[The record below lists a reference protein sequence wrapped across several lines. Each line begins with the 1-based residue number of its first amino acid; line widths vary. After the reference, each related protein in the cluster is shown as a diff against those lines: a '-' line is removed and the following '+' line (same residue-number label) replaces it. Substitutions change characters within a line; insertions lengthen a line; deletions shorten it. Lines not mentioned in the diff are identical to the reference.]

1 MHIPHV
7 LFQIAILIIFVIS
20 AYRSI
25 SSLTAKDLVNC
36 LFYAAVAIVAFVY
49 LF

>member
-7 LFQIAILIIFVIS
+7 LFQIATLIIFVIS

-25 SSLTAKDLVNC
+25 NSLTAKDYVDF
-36 LFYAAVAIVAFVY
+36 LFYAAVAIVSFVY